1 MPGATSDQD
10 SGTGGVRPRLD
21 SWKEIAT
28 YLKRGVRTVSRW
40 ERQEG
45 LPVHRHLHGKEAT
58 VYAFIDEIDTWLE
71 GRTVGEG
78 ADRFGVYHASPDSET
93 REKARRARPVVIA
106 VLPLRNLGG
115 DPEQERFADGLTEEL
130 ISNLG
135 HCCPNRFR
143 VIALTSVMTYKQS
156 PKTIGQIGQELSA
169 DYVLEGGIR
178 IYGRRVRLSARL
190 IAARDQAHIWADS
203 YEIQLP
209 PIFSMQQQLAQQVS
223 DSISA
228 ELHVRPEK
236 QRHRAPIR
244 SVAAHSDYLKAT
256 SHFLATEGDSKK
268 SIEQLNLTIERDPKF
283 APAYAELALTYFR
296 RLFWDFPPIV
306 TCKRIEENASKTLKL
321 DPKLARAH
329 SMMAAFRL
337 FSAWD
342 WSKAKKSAR
351 RAIELNP
358 SDPWGHVVRSAYHLV
373 VGELHEAIE
382 ELSRVHQLDPQ
393 SVETGLWFAI
403 FAYFARRYDLA
414 AKQCQE
420 LLQRD
425 PSSAFLHMVFG
436 LNLAQ
441 TGEYALA
448 LSHCE
453 QANELGDRS
462 ITQIS
467 RACTI
472 YALAGE
478 RDTAERLFQE
488 LLAATETQYTR
499 YIFLAHASACL
510 GKHQQTLEWL
520 DKAYEQREPLL
531 VFLKTDP
538 RFDPVSGLAGFHNL
552 LLRLGLPDDAGR
564 RRPEPARSLRTS
576 AAGNS

>member
-1 MPGATSDQD
+1 MPGATAHQG
-10 SGTGGVRPRLD
+10 SGTGGERLRLE

-28 YLKRGVRTVSRW
+28 YLKRGPRRVRRW
-40 ERQEG
+40 ERLEG
-45 LPVHRHLHGKEAT
+45 LPVHRHRHGKQAT
-58 VYAFIDEIDTWLE
+58 VYAFAREIETWLA

-78 ADRFGVYHASPDSET
+78 ADRFGVYHASPDSDT

-143 VIALTSVMTYKQS
+143 VIALTSAMAYKQS
-156 PKTIGQIGQELSA
+156 PKTIGQIGQELGA

-223 DSISA
+223 DSITA

-236 QRHRAPIR
+236 QRHRVPVPSA
-244 SVAAHSDYLKAT
+244 AAHSVYLKAT
-256 SHFLATEGDSKK
+256 SHFLPTEGDSTK
-268 SIEQLNLTIERDPKF
+268 SIEQLNLAIERDPRF
-283 APAYAELALTYFR
+283 APSYAELALAYFR

-306 TCKRIEENASKTLKL
+306 TFKRIEEYASKALKL
-321 DPKLARAH
+321 DPKLGRAH
-329 SMMAAFRL
+329 SMMAAFQL

-342 WSKAKKSAR
+342 WSKAERSTR
-351 RAIELNP
+351 RAIQLNA
-358 SDPWGHVVRSAYHLV
+358 SDPWAQIVRSSYHLV
-373 VGELHEAIE
+373 VGEPNEAIE
-382 ELSRVHQLDPQ
+382 DLSRVRQLDPQ
-393 SVETGLWFAI
+393 SQETGVWYAI

-414 AKQCQE
+414 IEHCRE
-420 LLQRD
+420 VLQLD
-425 PSSAFLHMVFG
+425 PSSAFVHMVLG
-436 LNLAQ
+436 LNFAQ
-441 TGEYALA
+441 TGDYASA

-453 QANELGDRS
+453 KALELSDRS
-462 ITQIS
+462 ISQIS
-467 RACTI
+467 RACSI
-472 YALAGE
+472 YALTGE
-478 RDTAERLFQE
+478 QQSAERLFQE
-488 LLAATETQYTR
+488 LVTMKGTQYTR
-499 YIFLAHASACL
+499 HIFLAQAAVGL
-510 GKHQQTLEWL
+510 RKDQRTLDWL
-520 DKAYEQREPLL
+520 EESYEQHDPLL
-531 VFLKTDP
+531 VFLGIDP
-538 RFDPVSGLAGFHNL
+538 RFDPVSGIAGFRDL
-552 LLRLGLPDDAGR
+552 LLRVGLPDAGR

>member
-1 MPGATSDQD
+1 M
-10 SGTGGVRPRLD
+10 
-21 SWKEIAT
+21 
-28 YLKRGVRTVSRW
+28 
-40 ERQEG
+40 
-45 LPVHRHLHGKEAT
+45 
-58 VYAFIDEIDTWLE
+58 
-71 GRTVGEG
+71 
-78 ADRFGVYHASPDSET
+78 
-93 REKARRARPVVIA
+93 
-106 VLPLRNLGG
+106 
-115 DPEQERFADGLTEEL
+115 L
-130 ISNLG
+130 IS
-135 HCCPNRFR
+135 
-143 VIALTSVMTYKQS
+143 K
-156 PKTIGQIGQELSA
+156 
-169 DYVLEGGIR
+169 
-178 IYGRRVRLSARL
+178 
-190 IAARDQAHIWADS
+190 
-203 YEIQLP
+203 QLP
-209 PIFSMQQQLAQQVS
+209 
-223 DSISA
+223 IS
-228 ELHVRPEK
+228 
-236 QRHRAPIR
+236 
-244 SVAAHSDYLKAT
+244 YL
-256 SHFLATEGDSKK
+256 TEGDSTK
-268 SIEQLNLTIERDPKF
+268 SIEQLNLAIERDPKF

-306 TCKRIEENASKTLKL
+306 TCKRIEENASKALKL

-342 WSKAKKSAR
+342 WSKAERSAR

-358 SDPWGHVVRSAYHLV
+358 SDPWAHIVRSAYHLV